1 MAARS
6 PRAGGDV
13 TMSPE
18 ATPSASSRDG
28 RYARLRD
35 LFVEACD
42 LPRAAR
48 ESFINDRCADDVELR
63 AELDRLLRQDDAA
76 GGLLADDDLA
86 AGLRVDFDAPRSV
99 GALVSDGAVLP
110 ERVGRFAVKRILGA
124 GGMGVVYLAQQDNP
138 KRDVAVKVVRSGVM
152 SRELR
157 RRFDLE
163 AAVLARLQ
171 HPGIAQIIEAG
182 LHDDGAGGRPY
193 FAMEYINGV
202 PLNDFARD
210 LALPERLRLF
220 VRVCDAVQHAHQ
232 RGVVHRDLKPGN
244 ILVTGSGD
252 PKVLD
257 FGVARATD
265 SDLQASTLRTDAGQL
280 IGTLAY
286 MSPEQVAGLGNDVD
300 TRSDVYSLG
309 VILYELLAGRP
320 PHDLADTTIAAA
332 ARIITEDDPSPPSLS
347 NRSCRGDL
355 DTIVLKALEK
365 EPVRRYQSASDLGAD
380 VTRFL
385 NDEPIIARPATTMYQ
400 LRKFARRNRG
410 LVWGAAAALLVLV
423 AGAIVS
429 TAFAVGQT
437 AALRE
442 SERQRAIAD
451 AANQF
456 LTADL
461 IEQVD
466 PEQEAD
472 REITLAAALDRAAAR
487 IEGRFRDAPLVEANL
502 RRVIGSAYSNLHR
515 LDDADL
521 HLKRALDLYA
531 AEEGRESQNALL
543 CRMELA
549 SVLNARGTHAVAES
563 EIRKLL
569 ALQRAILGEDHEHTI
584 ASINMLGANL
594 LMQGRLADAEPVL
607 DDALARRIRL
617 SGEQNGHVATTM
629 NNLATLYVY
638 TGRHEQAAAMFVRAL
653 AVLRAVHGD
662 HHPQTLQTLGNLGG
676 AYNAL
681 RRIDDAITTLEE
693 SLALHRAALG
703 PEHRSTLLVA
713 GNLAA
718 VYGAKGR
725 NDERAALLA
734 ETLAAQERVLGENA
748 LDTLVT
754 RMNLAKVA
762 YDRKDYPTAE
772 ADYGALLARFET
784 HFPQHF
790 FAGVVRTM
798 HGRCLMELTEYERA
812 EAALLKAHELFVSIF
827 GASHRNSIEAATTL
841 VDLYTRWNRPAD
853 ADRWRAAMGPN
864 SGGT

>member
-1 MAARS
+1 MQPEPVPS
-6 PRAGGDV
+6 P
-13 TMSPE
+13 
-18 ATPSASSRDG
+18 SSRDH
-28 RYARLRD
+28 RHARLRD

-48 ESFINDRCADDVELR
+48 ESFISDRCADDAELR
-63 AELDRLLRQDDAA
+63 AELERLLRQDDAT
-76 GGLLADDDLA
+76 GGLLADGDLA
-86 AGLRVDFDAPRSV
+86 AGLRLGFEAAPP
-99 GALVSDGAVLP
+99 GAAPSAAGASLP
-110 ERVGRFAVKRILGA
+110 DRVGRFAVKRLLGA

-182 LHDDGAGGRPY
+182 MHDDGAGGRPY
-193 FAMEYINGV
+193 FAMEYIDGV

-210 LALPERLRLF
+210 LVLPERLRLF

-244 ILVTGSGD
+244 ILVTEAGD

-286 MSPEQVAGLGNDVD
+286 MSPEQVAGRGNDVD

-332 ARIITEDDPSPPSLS
+332 ARIITEDDPPPPSQS

-355 DTIVLKALEK
+355 DTIVMKALEK
-365 EPVRRYQSASDLGAD
+365 EPERRYQSASDLGAD

-385 NDEPIIARPATTMYQ
+385 HDEPIIARPATTMYQ

-410 LVWGAAAALLVLV
+410 MVWGASAALLVLV

-429 TAFAVGQT
+429 TVLAVGQT

-472 REITLAAALDRAAAR
+472 REITLATALDRAAAR
-487 IEGRFRDAPLVEANL
+487 IEGRFREAPLVEANL

-515 LDDADL
+515 LADADL
-521 HLKRALDLYA
+521 HLKRALDLYT
-531 AEEGRESQNALL
+531 AEEGRESQNTLL

-549 SVLNARGTHAVAES
+549 SVLNRRGEFAAAEP
-563 EIRKLL
+563 EIRELL
-569 ALQRAILGEDHEHTI
+569 RLQRNVLGEEHEHTI
-584 ASINMLGANL
+584 ASVSMLGANL
-594 LMQGRLADAEPVL
+594 LQQSKFAEAEPVL
-607 DDALARRIRL
+607 HDALNRRIRRA
-617 SGEQNGHVATTM
+617 GERDGAVATTL

-638 TGRHEQAAAMFVRAL
+638 TSRPEQAVEMFTRAL
-653 AVLRAVHGD
+653 AVLRAVQGD
-662 HHPQTLQTLGNLGG
+662 RHPQTLQTLTNLGG
-676 AYNAL
+676 TYNSL
-681 RRIDDAITTLEE
+681 RRIDEAIATLEE
-693 SLALHRAALG
+693 AHRLHHDVLG
-703 PEHRSTLLVA
+703 AEHRSTLLVA

-718 VYGAKGR
+718 VYGQKGLHEKR
-725 NDERAALLA
+725 ESLLV
-734 ETLAAQERVLGENA
+734 ETLSLQEHALGA
-748 LDTLVT
+748 THLDTLVT
-754 RMNLAKVA
+754 RMNLAKAA
-762 YDRKDYPTAE
+762 YDRRDFSAAE
-772 ADYGALLARFET
+772 RAYAAVVEQFEANY
-784 HFPQHF
+784 PQHF
-790 FAGVVRTM
+790 FMGVVRTM
-798 HGRCLMELTEYERA
+798 HGRCLTELAEFDRA
-812 EAALLKAHELFVSIF
+812 EPALLKAFDQFVAMF
-827 GASHRNSIEAATTL
+827 GAGHRNPREVANAL
-841 VDLYTRWNRPAD
+841 VDLYTRWERPAEG
-853 ADRWRAAMGPN
+853 DRWREAAG
-864 SGGT
+864 SEGE